1 MATYN
6 AIKYNVNYKGF
17 AGALVPLFSTSFT
30 SATGTVQIT
39 SGITSAFDEY
49 LFLFNDIRPAT
60 DNRGLVFRG
69 STDGG
74 SSYGIETTSTVFR
87 SSAQESGGNGAL
99 SYNTEQDVAEST
111 GMIPLISENAND
123 SDQALC
129 GILRLYNPAGTTFV
143 KHFLSTGSQTESG
156 GGSDDYSSL
165 KMVSG
170 YMNTPSAINALK
182 FEMNAGNM
190 EAGNIQ
196 MFGVN

>member
-17 AGALVPLFSTSFT
+17 AGALVPLFLTSFT

-49 LFLFNDIRPAT
+49 LFIFNDIRPAT

-74 SSYGIETTSTVFR
+74 SSYGVETTSTCIR
-87 SSAQESGGNGAL
+87 SAASESAGNGVL
-99 SYNTEQDVAEST
+99 SYNTDQDVAEST

-123 SDQALC
+123 SDQAL
-129 GILRLYNPAGTTFV
+129 F
-143 KHFLSTGSQTESG
+143 S
-156 GGSDDYSSL
+156 
-165 KMVSG
+165 
-170 YMNTPSAINALK
+170 
-182 FEMNAGNM
+182 
-190 EAGNIQ
+190 
-196 MFGVN
+196 

>member
-49 LFLFNDIRPAT
+49 LFIFNDIRPAT
-60 DNRGLVFRG
+60 DNRGLTFRG

-74 SSYGIETTSTVFR
+74 SSYGIDTTTSVFR
-87 SSAQESGGNGAL
+87 SAASESSANGVL
-99 SYNTEQDVAEST
+99 SYNTEQDAAQST
-111 GMIPLISENAND
+111 GQIPLISEQAND

-129 GILRLYNPAGTTFV
+129 GLLRLYNPAGTTFV

-156 GGSDDYSSL
+156 GGGADASVL
-165 KMVSG
+165 KMVGG
-170 YMNTPSAINALK
+170 YINTTSAINAVK
-182 FEMNAGNM
+182 FEMSSGNM

>member
-49 LFLFNDIRPAT
+49 LFIFNDIRPAT

-74 SSYGIETTSTVFR
+74 SSYGVETTSTCIR
-87 SSAQESGGNGAL
+87 SAASESAGNGVL
-99 SYNTEQDVAEST
+99 SYNTDQDVAEST
-111 GMIPLISENAND
+111 GMIPLISEQAND

-129 GILRLYNPAGTTFV
+129 GLLRLYNPASTTFV

-156 GGSDDYSSL
+156 GGGADASVL
-165 KMVSG
+165 KFVSG
-170 YMNTPSAINALK
+170 YMNTTSAINAVK

>member
-49 LFLFNDIRPAT
+49 LFIFNDIRPAT

-74 SSYGIETTSTVFR
+74 SSYGIETTSTMIR
-87 SSAQESGGNGAL
+87 SAASESASDGSL
-99 SYNTEQDVAEST
+99 TYNTDQDVAEST
-111 GMIPLISENAND
+111 GMIPLISEQAND

-129 GILRLYNPAGTTFV
+129 GILRLYNPASTTFV

-156 GGSDDYSSL
+156 GAGDDVSVL

-170 YMNTPSAINALK
+170 YMNTTSAINAVK
-182 FEMNAGNM
+182 FEMNQGNM
-190 EAGNIQ
+190 ENGSIQ

>member
-49 LFLFNDIRPAT
+49 LFIFNDIRPAT

-87 SSAQESGGNGAL
+87 SAASEGGGNGSL
-99 SYNTEQDVAEST
+99 TYNTDQDVAEST
-111 GMIPLISENAND
+111 GMIPLISEQAND

-129 GILRLYNPAGTTFV
+129 GLLRLYNPASTTFV

-156 GGSDDYSSL
+156 GGGADASVL
-165 KMVSG
+165 KMVGG
-170 YMNTPSAINALK
+170 YMNTTSAINAVK

>member
-49 LFLFNDIRPAT
+49 LFIFNDIRPAT

-87 SSAQESGGNGAL
+87 SAASEGGGNGSL
-99 SYNTEQDVAEST
+99 TYNTDQDVAEST
-111 GMIPLISENAND
+111 GMIPLISEQAND

-129 GILRLYNPAGTTFV
+129 GILRLYNPASTTFV

-156 GGSDDYSSL
+156 GAGDDVSVL

-170 YMNTPSAINALK
+170 
-182 FEMNAGNM
+182 
-190 EAGNIQ
+190 
-196 MFGVN
+196 

>member
-49 LFLFNDIRPAT
+49 LFIFNDIRPAT

-74 SSYGIETTSTVFR
+74 SSYGVETTSTCIR
-87 SSAQESGGNGAL
+87 SSAGESAGNGVL
-99 SYNTEQDVAEST
+99 SYNTDQDVAEST
-111 GMIPLISENAND
+111 GMIPLISEQAND

-129 GILRLYNPAGTTFV
+129 GILRLYNPASTTFV

-156 GGSDDYSSL
+156 GAGDDVSVL

-170 YMNTPSAINALK
+170 YMNTTSAINAVK
-182 FEMNAGNM
+182 FEMNQGNM
-190 EAGNIQ
+190 ENGSIQ

>member
-49 LFLFNDIRPAT
+49 LFIFNDIRPAT

-74 SSYGIETTSTVFR
+74 SSYGIETTSTMIR
-87 SSAQESGGNGAL
+87 SAASEGGGNGSL
-99 SYNTEQDVAEST
+99 TYNTDQDVAEST
-111 GMIPLISENAND
+111 GMIPLISEQAND

-129 GILRLYNPAGTTFV
+129 GLLRLYNPASTTFV

-156 GGSDDYSSL
+156 GGGADASVL
-165 KMVSG
+165 KMVGG
-170 YMNTPSAINALK
+170 YMNTTSAINAVK

>member
-6 AIKYNVNYKGF
+6 AIKYDVNYKGF

-49 LFLFNDIRPAT
+49 LFIFNDIRPAT
-60 DNRGLVFRG
+60 DNRGLTFRG

-74 SSYGIETTSTVFR
+74 SSYGIDTTTTVFR
-87 SSAQESGGNGAL
+87 SAASEGGGNGSL
-99 SYNTEQDVAEST
+99 TYNTDQDVAEST
-111 GMIPLISENAND
+111 GMIPLISEQAND

-129 GILRLYNPAGTTFV
+129 GLLRLYNPASTTFV

-156 GGSDDYSSL
+156 GGGADASVL
-165 KMVSG
+165 KMVGG
-170 YMNTPSAINALK
+170 YINTTSAINAVK
-182 FEMNAGNM
+182 FEMSQGNM

>member
-74 SSYGIETTSTVFR
+74 SSYGIETTSTTKGC
-87 SSAQESGGNGAL
+87 AAI
-99 SYNTEQDVAEST
+99 ST
-111 GMIPLISENAND
+111 
-123 SDQALC
+123 
-129 GILRLYNPAGTTFV
+129 F
-143 KHFLSTGSQTESG
+143 ST
-156 GGSDDYSSL
+156 
-165 KMVSG
+165 
-170 YMNTPSAINALK
+170 
-182 FEMNAGNM
+182 
-190 EAGNIQ
+190 
-196 MFGVN
+196 

>member
-49 LFLFNDIRPAT
+49 LFIFNDIRPAT
-60 DNRGLVFRG
+60 DNRGLTFRG

-74 SSYGIETTSTVFR
+74 SSYGIDTTTTVFR
-87 SSAQESGGNGAL
+87 SAASEGGGNGVFN
-99 SYNTEQDVAEST
+99 YNTDQDAAQST
-111 GMIPLISENAND
+111 GQIPLISEQAND

-129 GILRLYNPAGTTFV
+129 GLLRLYNPASTTFV

-156 GGSDDYSSL
+156 GGGADASVL
-165 KMVSG
+165 KMVGG
-170 YMNTPSAINALK
+170 YINTTSAINAVK
-182 FEMNAGNM
+182 FEMSQGNM

>member
-49 LFLFNDIRPAT
+49 LFIFNDIRPAT

-87 SSAQESGGNGAL
+87 SAASEGGGNGSL
-99 SYNTEQDVAEST
+99 TYNTDQDVAKST
-111 GMIPLISENAND
+111 GMIPLISEQAND

-129 GILRLYNPAGTTFV
+129 GILRLYNPASTTFV

-156 GGSDDYSSL
+156 GAGDDVSVL

-170 YMNTPSAINALK
+170 YMNTTSAINAVK
-182 FEMNAGNM
+182 FEMNQGNM
-190 EAGNIQ
+190 ENGSIQ

>member
-49 LFLFNDIRPAT
+49 LFIFNDIRPAT

-74 SSYGIETTSTVFR
+74 SSYGVETTSTCIR
-87 SSAQESGGNGAL
+87 SAASESAGNGVL
-99 SYNTEQDVAEST
+99 SYNTDQDVAEST
-111 GMIPLISENAND
+111 GMIPLISEQAND

-129 GILRLYNPAGTTFV
+129 GLLRLYNPASTTFV

-156 GGSDDYSSL
+156 GSGADASVL
-165 KMVSG
+165 KMVGG
-170 YMNTPSAINALK
+170 YINTTSAINAVK
-182 FEMNAGNM
+182 FEMSQGNM

>member
-49 LFLFNDIRPAT
+49 LFIFNDIRPAT
-60 DNRGLVFRG
+60 DNRGLTFRG

-74 SSYGIETTSTVFR
+74 SSYGIATTTSVFR
-87 SSAQESGGNGAL
+87 SAASESASDGSL
-99 SYNTEQDVAEST
+99 SYNTDQDRAQST
-111 GMIPLISENAND
+111 GQIPLISEQAND

-129 GILRLYNPAGTTFV
+129 GLLRLYNPASTTFV

-156 GGSDDYSSL
+156 GGGADASVL
-165 KMVSG
+165 KMVGG
-170 YMNTPSAINALK
+170 YINTTSAINAVK
-182 FEMNAGNM
+182 FEMSQGNM

>member
-49 LFLFNDIRPAT
+49 LFIFNDIRPAT

-74 SSYGIETTSTVFR
+74 SSYGVETTSTCIR
-87 SSAQESGGNGAL
+87 SAASESAGNGVL
-99 SYNTEQDVAEST
+99 SYNTDQDVAEST
-111 GMIPLISENAND
+111 GMIPLISEQAND

-129 GILRLYNPAGTTFV
+129 GILRLYNPASTTFV

-156 GGSDDYSSL
+156 GAGDDVSVL
-165 KMVSG
+165 QMVSG
-170 YMNTPSAINALK
+170 YMNTTSAINAVK